1 MTGVEAVLR
10 AERLAIGVAGVV
22 LYLVLGGSWLLLV
35 PLLLAIDL
43 SMIGYLAG
51 PRVGAITYNAA
62 HNFVIALLTVGA
74 GWWFGLAWLQ
84 LLGAVWI
91 AHVGADRALG
101 YGLKLPT
108 DFRDTHLGRIGRDS

>member
-74 GWWFGLAWLQ
+74 GWWFGSRGSSCSAPS
-84 LLGAVWI
+84 G
-91 AHVGADRALG
+91 
-101 YGLKLPT
+101 LPT
-108 DFRDTHLGRIGRDS
+108 WERTAPSATG